1 MRETPAMT
9 RRMILVLAALALPL
23 AACNSGS
30 SATSDGDGSAS
41 GDPAMPESD
50 VYLPPEPLPAGVP
63 GELIWAEEVDA
74 PADAKAWKVL
84 YHSESLDGEDIAV
97 SGLVVAPDGPVPEGG
112 RPVVTWAHG
121 TRGLAD
127 ACAPSKEPTV
137 DEAIPGLS
145 QMLDAGYVAVAT
157 DYEGLGTPGVHPFL
171 VGESEGRG
179 VLDVARAVT
188 DLDDAG
194 ASDQVAIWGM
204 SQGGHAALF
213 AGQIAPDYAPEL
225 DVVGVAAG
233 APVGNLPLL
242 LDVASGIPD
251 FVGFVVMGGMGFAA
265 AYPEADPTEIL
276 TPTAQEEAVVVEEQ
290 CAEDVLAT
298 FSKPVDEVIAK
309 NPLDVDP
316 WPELLE
322 TNTPGGVATEAPVH
336 VFQGGEDALV
346 PEFVTDEYVGR
357 VCELGTVIDL
367 VVYPGADHG
376 GVFEPALEDN
386 LTWIAD
392 RFAGAESPDTCP

>member
-1 MRETPAMT
+1 MGKTPAMT
-9 RRMILVLAALALPL
+9 RRMILVFAALALVP
-23 AACNSGS
+23 AACDSGN
-30 SATSDGDGSAS
+30 SATSDTDDAAPSA
-41 GDPAMPESD
+41 PAMPESD
-50 VYLPPEPLPAGVP
+50 VYLPPEPLPEGAP

-84 YHSESLDGEDIAV
+84 YHSESLEGDDIAV
-97 SGLVVAPDGPVPEGG
+97 SGLVVAPDGPVPDGG

-137 DEAIPGLS
+137 EDAIPGLE

-179 VLDVARAVT
+179 VLDVARAAT
-188 DLDDAG
+188 GLEDAG
-194 ASDQVAIWGM
+194 ASDRVAIWGM

-242 LDVASGIPD
+242 LDVASGVPE

-265 AYPEADPTEIL
+265 AYPEADPAEIL

-290 CAEDVLAT
+290 CAEDVLTT
-298 FSKPVDEVIAK
+298 FTKPVGEVIAK
-309 NPLDVDP
+309 NPLEVDP
-316 WPELLE
+316 WPELLDV
-322 TNTPGGVATEAPVH
+322 NTPGGVVTEAPVH
-336 VFQGGEDALV
+336 VFQGSEDALV

-357 VCELGTVIDL
+357 VCELGTVVDL
-367 VVYPGADHG
+367 VVYPGADHS
-376 GVFEPALEDN
+376 GVFEPALDDN

-392 RFAGAESPDTCP
+392 RFAGAEPPDTCP